1 MQLLDLSAA
10 EGGIQIMTG
19 MELAKAYYETYG
31 KQMLE
36 EEVPKY
42 VNRIAVGLAGE
53 GSECFGFDDAIS
65 RDHDFGPSFCMW
77 LTKEDYQVISEDLRR
92 AYNML
97 PKDFYGYPPRKEEP
111 YGGERVG
118 VLCIDD
124 FFCRQIGRGDAE
136 FTLMG
141 WLSLPE
147 TRLATV
153 TNGQVFTDPL
163 GQFTAIREKLLAFYP
178 EDVRLKKMAARAAI
192 MGQAG
197 QYNYARCMRR
207 GETVAAQY
215 ALSQFV
221 INTISM
227 VFLLN
232 RRYMPYYKWMH
243 RGMLTLPLLGEE
255 VGGLLKELVENGVSM
270 NAWEGLEISSEPQ
283 ALNSADRNVLL
294 IEQICRLIADE
305 LRRES
310 LSSET
315 NSFLTHHGISIMSRI
330 RDPKIRSLHLMEG

>member
-1 MQLLDLSAA
+1 
-10 EGGIQIMTG
+10 MTG

-31 KQMLE
+31 KRMIAE
-36 EEVPKY
+36 EFPRYE
-42 VNRIAVGLAGE
+42 NRIAVGLAGE

-77 LTKEDYQVISEDLRR
+77 LTKEDYQEIGPQLRR
-92 AYNML
+92 AYLSL
-97 PKDFYGYPPRKEEP
+97 PRDFYGYPPRKEEP
-111 YGGERVG
+111 FGGERVG

-124 FFCRQIGRGDAE
+124 FFRRQIGRGDAE
-136 FTLMG
+136 FTMTG
-141 WLSLPE
+141 WLFVPE

-163 GQFTAIREKLLAFYP
+163 GRFSAIRTKLLNYYP
-178 EDVRLKKMAARAAI
+178 NDVRLKKMASRAAI

-207 GETVAAQY
+207 GETVAAQH
-215 ALSQFV
+215 ALNEFI

-232 RRYMPYYKWMH
+232 KRYMPYYKWMH
-243 RGMLTLPLLGEE
+243 RAMLDLPLLGKEI
-255 VGGLLKELVENGVSM
+255 GGLIQALAENGVSM
-270 NAWEGLEISSEPQ
+270 DAWDCENFENMPQ
-283 ALNSADRNVLL
+283 ALNSGDRNVLL
-294 IEQICRLIADE
+294 IEQICRMIADE
-305 LRRES
+305 LRREG

-330 RDPKIRSLHLMEG
+330 QDSQLRSMHLMEG

>member
-1 MQLLDLSAA
+1 
-10 EGGIQIMTG
+10 MTG

-31 KQMLE
+31 KKLLAE
-36 EEVPKY
+36 EFPKY
-42 VNRIAVGLAGE
+42 VDRIAVGLVGE

-77 LTKEDYQVISEDLRR
+77 LTKEDYQVIGPELRK
-92 AYNML
+92 AYNAL

-111 YGGERVG
+111 YGAERVG

-124 FFCRQIGRGDAE
+124 FYRRQIGRGNAE
-136 FTLMG
+136 FSLIE
-141 WLSLPE
+141 WLSIPE

-153 TNGQVFTDPL
+153 TNGAVFADPM
-163 GQFTAIREKLLAFYP
+163 GKFSAIREKLLAYYP
-178 EDVRLKKMAARAAI
+178 ADVRLKKMAARAAV

-215 ALSQFV
+215 ALNEFV

-243 RGMLTLPLLGEE
+243 RAMFDLPLLGKEI
-255 VGGLLKELVENGVSM
+255 GDLLQQLAENGISMDAWGCCEVS
-270 NAWEGLEISSEPQ
+270 ESIPQ

-294 IEQICRLIADE
+294 IEQICRLIANE
-305 LRRES
+305 LRREG

-315 NSFLTHHGISIMSRI
+315 NSFITHHGISIMSRI
-330 RDPKIRSLHLMEG
+330 QDPQLRNMHLMEG

>member
-1 MQLLDLSAA
+1 
-10 EGGIQIMTG
+10 MTG

-31 KQMLE
+31 KRMLAE
-36 EEVPKY
+36 EFPNY
-42 VNRIAVGLAGE
+42 VDRIAVGLAGE

-77 LTKEDYQVISEDLRR
+77 LTKEDYQTIAPALRL
-92 AYNML
+92 AYNAL

-111 YGGERVG
+111 FGGERVG

-124 FFCRQIGRGDAE
+124 FFRRQIGSADGE
-136 FTLMG
+136 ITLCQ
-141 WLSLPE
+141 WVYIPE
-147 TRLATV
+147 SRLATV
-153 TNGQVFTDPL
+153 TNGQVFVDGL
-163 GQFTAIREKLLAFYP
+163 GQFTKIRNKLLAFYP
-178 EDVRLKKMAARAAI
+178 EDVRLKKMAARAAV

-207 GETVAAQY
+207 GETVAAQH
-215 ALSQFV
+215 AMSEFI

-232 RRYMPYYKWMH
+232 KRYMPYYKWMH
-243 RGMLTLPLLGEE
+243 RAMYSLPVLGSE
-255 VGGLLKELVENGVSM
+255 VGDLLKELAENGISLDAWDCEVLE
-270 NAWEGLEISSEPQ
+270 NAPQ

-305 LRRES
+305 LRREN

-315 NSFLTHHGISIMSRI
+315 NSFITHHGISIMSRI
-330 RDPKIRSLHLMEG
+330 RDPQIRAMHLMEG

>member
-1 MQLLDLSAA
+1 
-10 EGGIQIMTG
+10 MTG

-31 KQMLE
+31 KRMLAE
-36 EEVPKY
+36 EFPKY
-42 VNRIAVGLAGE
+42 ADRVAVGLAGE

-65 RDHDFGPSFCMW
+65 RDHDFGPSFCLW
-77 LTKEDYQVISEDLRR
+77 LTKEDYQVIGEEMQR
-92 AYNML
+92 AYKTL

-124 FFCRQIGRGDAE
+124 FYRRQIGRADAAFSMLE
-136 FTLMG
+136 WMRV
-141 WLSLPE
+141 PE

-153 TNGQVFTDPL
+153 TNGKVFADPL
-163 GQFTAIREKLLAFYP
+163 GQFTAIREKLLEFYP
-178 EDVRLKKMAARAAI
+178 TDVRLKKMAARAAV
-192 MGQAG
+192 MGQSG

-207 GETVAAQY
+207 GETVAASH
-215 ALSQFV
+215 ALNEFV

-227 VFLLN
+227 VFLIN
-232 RRYMPYYKWMH
+232 KRYMPYYKWMH
-243 RGMLTLPLLGEE
+243 RAMLDLPILGQE

-270 NAWEGLEISSEPQ
+270 DAWDCEILENAPQ

-294 IEQICRLIADE
+294 IEQICRLVTEE
-305 LRRES
+305 LRREN

-315 NSFLTHHGISIMSRI
+315 NSFITLHGISLMSRI
-330 RDPKIRSLHLMEG
+330 RDPQIRSLHLMEG